1 MKEPPGD
8 THSDGSFIV
17 YEREIGQKMGENA
30 RNARKPSKI
39 QKKSERQFYQ
49 NHRAD
54 LKNNYNLDTMRNRH
68 EKRYILGHF
77 IINIFII

>member
-17 YEREIGQKMGENA
+17 YEREIGQKMGEKRPKMPENPQ
-30 RNARKPSKI
+30 KCK
-39 QKKSERQFYQ
+39 KKSARQFYQ

-54 LKNNYNLDTMRNRH
+54 LVGMT
-68 EKRYILGHF
+68 G
-77 IINIFII
+77 